1 MNRVYTDVAN
11 NMKKLLQILFLTQF
25 ILLSCNSKTE
35 KKAELKKPV
44 STESLSQTIK
54 VSETEKDKTVEIDT
68 AKIKK
73 YAQQILDNKIYPSDD
88 NETFECINQL
98 FAENQ
103 KDINFYFNVFRV
115 IVKKSDGALSEAIGQ
130 YVMSFLRSNPDFFIE
145 KYSEF
150 DSDEKNKFVG
160 FMAYE
165 FYFSETDYKTEINE
179 YFAKVSNGIKSESET
194 KTKTKFLT
202 ELKESVIKETESII
216 NE

>member
-1 MNRVYTDVAN
+1 
-11 NMKKLLQILFLTQF
+11 MKKLLQIILLTQF

-35 KKAELKKPV
+35 KKAELKKPI
-44 STESLSQTIK
+44 STESLSQNIK
-54 VSETEKDKTVEIDT
+54 VSEIEKNNTVEIDT

-73 YAQQILDNKIYPSDD
+73 YAIQILENKVYPSDD
-88 NETFECINQL
+88 DETFECINQL

-103 KDINFYFNVFRV
+103 KDLNFYFKVFRV

-145 KYSEF
+145 KYSKF
-150 DSDEKNKFVG
+150 NSDEKNKFIG

-165 FYFSETDYKTEINE
+165 FYFSETDYKTEISE
-179 YFAKVSNGIKSESET
+179 FFAKVSNEIKSKSES
-194 KTKTKFLT
+194 KTKILS
-202 ELKESVIKETESII
+202 EIKESVTKETENII

>member
-1 MNRVYTDVAN
+1 
-11 NMKKLLQILFLTQF
+11 
-25 ILLSCNSKTE
+25 
-35 KKAELKKPV
+35 LKKPV

-194 KTKTKFLT
+194 KTKTKILT
-202 ELKESVIKETESII
+202 EMKESVIKETESII